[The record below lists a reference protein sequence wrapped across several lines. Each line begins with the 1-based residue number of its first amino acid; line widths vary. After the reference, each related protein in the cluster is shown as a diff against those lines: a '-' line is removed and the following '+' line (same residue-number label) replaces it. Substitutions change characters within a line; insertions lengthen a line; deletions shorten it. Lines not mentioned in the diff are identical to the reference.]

1 MKFWRERKRER
12 ERKMAKYLAS
22 KLVGT
27 RGFYKQTSLVK
38 EMYLRFYNYVP
49 WYVNFTNN

>member
-38 EMYLRFYNYVP
+38 EMYLRLVISQCSKNVLMCY
-49 WYVNFTNN
+49 

>member
-1 MKFWRERKRER
+1 MS
-12 ERKMAKYLAS
+12 KYLAS

-38 EMYLRFYNYVP
+38 EMYLRLVMISQCSKNVLMCYWYCEFYRL
-49 WYVNFTNN
+49 T